1 MADGTTGSG
10 LRCRPGDLAVVVGFS
25 PALPQITGKI
35 VSVISLA
42 PVGERFRLPSGKMHS
57 PALPGEWVVEFASP
71 LNLSAFRGPAAAVY
85 AVIPDSSLRPIRDP
99 GDDVTDE
106 TLIWLP
112 APAAQQA
119 TRTPAP
125 VLNPATAPA

>member
-1 MADGTTGSG
+1 MADGTASNG
-10 LRCRPGDLAVVVGFS
+10 LRCRPGDLAVVVRA
-25 PALPQITGKI
+25 PADAYIPAGAI
-35 VSVISLA
+35 VRCI
-42 PVGERFRLPSGKMHS
+42 RF
-57 PALPGEWVVEFASP
+57 LPGPFLLGGKVSSRWVSGVWEVGYQGRTGF
-71 LNLSAFRGPAAAVY
+71 GK
-85 AVIPDSSLRPIRDP
+85 PDAELRPIRDP